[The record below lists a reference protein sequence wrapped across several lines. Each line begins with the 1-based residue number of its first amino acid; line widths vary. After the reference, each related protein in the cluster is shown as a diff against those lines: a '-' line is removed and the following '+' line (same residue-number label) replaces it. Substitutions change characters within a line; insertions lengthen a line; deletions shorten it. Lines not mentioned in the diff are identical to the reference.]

1 MRGNSST
8 TTEKTTVIRDSTTDR
23 QV

>member
-23 QV
+23 QA

>member
-1 MRGNSST
+1 MRGNSSA